1 MQHRNT
7 ESCSRIL
14 GPWMCRSSK
23 LVLNLWMYSYP
34 KSRKENQNKCTH
46 VQQWKEDLNHDIT
59 IEKFP
64 KSNEHGNRF
73 YKGETSEKIQM
84 TQCANFSEVDKLHN
98 VSFMDIGPLTRSRR
112 SRSLLKNCSHLEF
125 RWYFVDPPCF
135 MNEYKI
141 ENSVHRNSGRKMEKI
156 TWKKHSKTWLPLEKS
171 SKTFKFPVVVC
182 KCWWDITE

>member
-1 MQHRNT
+1 MLKLKYQSVCNT
-7 ESCSRIL
+7 ETRKVVL
-14 GPWMCRSSK
+14 GFLS
-23 LVLNLWMYSYP
+23 LDVDVHIP
-34 KSRKENQNKCTH
+34 KAEKRTKIH

-64 KSNEHGNRF
+64 KSNKHGNRF

-112 SRSLLKNCSHLEF
+112 SRSLLKNCSHLEL

-141 ENSVHRNSGRKMEKI
+141 ENSVHRKTLEER
-156 TWKKHSKTWLPLEKS
+156 WKK
-171 SKTFKFPVVVC
+171 
-182 KCWWDITE
+182 